1 LEQPFYFTAA
11 AQNWCLKQKQEAL
24 LDIIT
29 EEHAPERVRMDGA
42 VSHLPAFARA
52 FGCPAD
58 SLMNSKHRCDM
69 W

>member
-1 LEQPFYFTAA
+1 MKE
-11 AQNWCLKQKQEAL
+11 KQKEAL

-29 EEHAPERVRMDGA
+29 DEHAPERVRVDWAM
-42 VSHLPAFARA
+42 SQLPAFARA

-58 SLMNSKHRCDM
+58 SPMTPKHRCDM